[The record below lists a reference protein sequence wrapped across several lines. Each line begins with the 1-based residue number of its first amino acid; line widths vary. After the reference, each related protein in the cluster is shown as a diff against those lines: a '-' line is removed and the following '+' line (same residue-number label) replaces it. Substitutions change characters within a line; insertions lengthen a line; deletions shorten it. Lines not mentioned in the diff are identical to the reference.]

1 MIKSYSDYSHTM
13 FDTNKYLELL
23 KQYPPRPIYD
33 KEKLENTEKVI
44 SSFLD
49 KIILD
54 KIQLT
59 IEEREYLNVLG
70 TLIYE
75 YEENQEPIPDIYGVE
90 LLKFLLEL
98 KNLQKQDLLSIF
110 EDQSILDD
118 IFNRQREITDIHVQK
133 LADFFNI
140 SPTLFFPK

>member
-1 MIKSYSDYSHTM
+1 M

-33 KEKLENTEKVI
+33 KEELENTERVI

-49 KIILD
+49 KIISD

-70 TLIYE
+70 ALIYE
-75 YEENQEPIPDIYGVE
+75 YEENYEHEENQEPIPDIYGLE
-90 LLKFLLEL
+90 LLKFILEER
-98 KNLQKQDLLSIF
+98 NLQKQDLLSIF
-110 EDQSILDD
+110 ESKSTLDD
-118 IFNRQREITDIHVQK
+118 IFDGLQELTPIYIQK

-140 SPTLFFPK
+140 SPALFSPKQIKG